1 MPRYVVKF
9 VKQVVSDQ
17 GQNVRAV
24 QRSIEVDAANR
35 KMAATS
41 AQRLFCEQEC
51 VGDWTLHADEVI
63 VSEADFPS

>member
-9 VKQVVSDQ
+9 VKQMVSDQ
-17 GQNVRAV
+17 GQNFSSV
-24 QRSIEVDAANR
+24 QSSIEVDAANR
-35 KMAATS
+35 NTAATS
-41 AQRLFCEQEC
+41 AQRLFCEQEH